1 MKPFYTRN
9 GDNGTT
15 GLLGDLRVEKSD
27 LRIEVLGSLD
37 ELTATL
43 GFARSLCPE
52 LINNDLKEIQI
63 RVYEMMSEIAATPEN
78 AERFAK
84 IKDQQVIELEAMI
97 DRYAEITELPKAFI
111 LPGDC
116 SASAALSVAR
126 TVTRRAERRLVE
138 LSSSGK
144 AVRGILMQYI
154 NRLSSLLYIL
164 EIYIIKDHGDGT
176 LSLVK
181 EKDR

>member
-1 MKPFYTRN
+1 MKPFYTRT

-15 GLLGDLRVEKSD
+15 GLLGDQRVDKSD

-43 GFARSLCPE
+43 GLARSLCPE
-52 LINNDLKEIQI
+52 QVNKDLKEIQV
-63 RVYEMMSEIAATPEN
+63 RVYEMMSEVAATPEN
-78 AERFAK
+78 VDRFMK
-84 IKDQQVIELEAMI
+84 INDQQLIELEEVI
-97 DRYAEITELPKAFI
+97 DRYAEKTELPKEFI

-116 SASAALSVAR
+116 SASAALSMAR

-138 LSSSGK
+138 LNNSGRV
-144 AVRGILMQYI
+144 VRGILLQYI

-164 EIYIIKDHGDGT
+164 EIHIVKNHGDGT

-181 EKDR
+181 EKDQ